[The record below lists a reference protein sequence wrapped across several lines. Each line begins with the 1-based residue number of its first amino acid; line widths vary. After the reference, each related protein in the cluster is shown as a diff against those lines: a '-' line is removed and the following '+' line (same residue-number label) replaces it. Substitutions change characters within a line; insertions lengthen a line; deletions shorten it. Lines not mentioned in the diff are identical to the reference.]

1 MGDLKFVDQNKD
13 GIIDDKD
20 RVVLGYPFPRFTF
33 GFNYAAEYKGFF
45 IQAFFQGVGKR
56 DAFLRGELVEPFHY
70 NYGQT
75 IYKHMTDYWTP
86 QNPNARYPRLATI
99 GSSSNTNNWRY
110 GSDLYKYDASYL
122 RLKNLTVGYTLPQDF
137 SKKIGFEKFRV
148 SLVGQNILTI
158 SKLTFVDPETTEFGN
173 NLSVSSSSNSVRGY
187 PMPVYSGASID
198 VTF

>member
-1 MGDLKFVDQNKD
+1 
-13 GIIDDKD
+13 
-20 RVVLGYPFPRFTF
+20 
-33 GFNYAAEYKGFF
+33 
-45 IQAFFQGVGKR
+45 
-56 DAFLRGELVEPFHY
+56 
-70 NYGQT
+70 
-75 IYKHMTDYWTP
+75 MTDYWTP
-86 QNPNARYPRLATI
+86 QNPDARYPRLATI

-137 SKKIGFEKFRV
+137 SKKIGFEKFRI

-158 SKLTFVDPETTEFGN
+158 SKLKFVDPETTEFGN

-187 PMPVYSGASID
+187 PMPVYYGASID